1 MISVFNRVVICL
13 WVFCLILLGIVTFY
27 TNKSIDEQVRQ
38 EDGVERKLDN
48 NFQKERNKG
57 R

>member
-13 WVFCLILLGIVTFY
+13 WVFCLILLGIVALY